1 MIVAYPV
8 IFTEIDT
15 NILIEV
21 PDLEIL
27 TEANEEGKPKGTIT
41 DAIKMVRD
49 AIGIL
54 CIDMEDNREEIKSSS
69 LMENINIENSTF
81 GGEGKSIV
89 SMVDVD
95 LSEYRRKI
103 DTKVVRKNVSL
114 PSWLNYEADKAGINV
129 SRVLQEALINVLG
142 VSRTI

>member
-1 MIVAYPV
+1 MVVAYPV

-27 TEANEEGKPKGTIT
+27 TEANEEGKPKGTIA
-41 DAIKMVRD
+41 DAIKMARD
-49 AIGIL
+49 AIGIS
-54 CIDMEDNREEIKSSS
+54 CIDMEDNGEEIKSSS

>member
-1 MIVAYPV
+1 MSKFFNDTMHGLLEAVKIERTSNTHSKTLVSYPV
-8 IFTEIDT
+8 IFTDVET

-27 TEANEEGKPKGTIT
+27 TETNEEGKPKGTIA
-41 DAIKMVRD
+41 DAIKMARD
-49 AIGIL
+49 AIGIS
-54 CIDMEDNREEIKSSS
+54 CIDMEDNGEEIKSSS

-95 LSEYRRKI
+95 LLEYRNKI
-103 DTKVVRKNVSL
+103 K
-114 PSWLNYEADKAGINV
+114 
-129 SRVLQEALINVLG
+129 
-142 VSRTI
+142 